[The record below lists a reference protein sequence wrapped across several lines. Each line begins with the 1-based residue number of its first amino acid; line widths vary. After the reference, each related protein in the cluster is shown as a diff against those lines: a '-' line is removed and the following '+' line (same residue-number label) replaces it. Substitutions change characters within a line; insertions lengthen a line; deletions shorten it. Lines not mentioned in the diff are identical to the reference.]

1 MSKNRIPALT
11 VAAAFALM
19 AAPAFSQAPRPTG
32 ETAAAPAPNG
42 PLVKTRQGELRGTVA
57 DGVAVYKG
65 LPFAA
70 PPVGDL
76 RWRAPRPAAKW
87 SGVRTATAF
96 SSTCAQAE
104 DCLYLNLYVPADA
117 KANSKLP
124 VMVWIHGGA
133 FVFGS
138 GSAYD
143 GTHFA
148 QQGVIVVTVNY
159 RLGRAGW
166 FAHPA
171 LTAEDSKGKSILGN
185 YGLMD
190 QIAALEWVRDNI
202 KAFGGDTKNVTI
214 FGESAG
220 AISVNYLM
228 LAKQAQGLYVRAL
241 AESGFGRIDA
251 KPISAVAESNVAWA
265 EKAGVKGTD
274 AAAAKALRA
283 IPWSEMVAANPSIGA
298 SNQILPMNDGKL
310 ITETVAIG
318 FQKGDEARV
327 PYLLGGNSDEAS
339 LTRRGFNAPQT
350 LAAIQYNRLALLAAY
365 DPDNSGDAD
374 RIMARVITDRTISE
388 PDRDLARLH
397 TQHGSATYVYHFS
410 YTAAAQRST
419 LIGLPHG
426 GEITY
431 VFNTPR
437 GSGFDAEGKAISL
450 AANKYWA
457 QFGKNGDP
465 DSAGGVQWPK
475 FDLQNEALL
484 EFPASGVPVAQ
495 MHFHKARLDWTEGS
509 LAGAAAPK

>member
-190 QIAALEWVRDNI
+190 QIAALKWVHGNSRLPGRRRDRR
-202 KAFGGDTKNVTI
+202 T
-214 FGESAG
+214 
-220 AISVNYLM
+220 
-228 LAKQAQGLYVRAL
+228 
-241 AESGFGRIDA
+241 FGRR
-251 KPISAVAESNVAWA
+251 K
-265 EKAGVKGTD
+265 
-274 AAAAKALRA
+274 
-283 IPWSEMVAANPSIGA
+283 
-298 SNQILPMNDGKL
+298 
-310 ITETVAIG
+310 
-318 FQKGDEARV
+318 
-327 PYLLGGNSDEAS
+327 
-339 LTRRGFNAPQT
+339 RR
-350 LAAIQYNRLALLAAY
+350 
-365 DPDNSGDAD
+365 
-374 RIMARVITDRTISE
+374 
-388 PDRDLARLH
+388 
-397 TQHGSATYVYHFS
+397 
-410 YTAAAQRST
+410 RST
-419 LIGLPHG
+419 NPRICRRRESTALP
-426 GEITY
+426 
-431 VFNTPR
+431 
-437 GSGFDAEGKAISL
+437 ACAISL
-450 AANKYWA
+450 AIP
-457 QFGKNGDP
+457 GSRHSDT
-465 DSAGGVQWPK
+465 DS
-475 FDLQNEALL
+475 L
-484 EFPASGVPVAQ
+484 
-495 MHFHKARLDWTEGS
+495 R
-509 LAGAAAPK
+509 